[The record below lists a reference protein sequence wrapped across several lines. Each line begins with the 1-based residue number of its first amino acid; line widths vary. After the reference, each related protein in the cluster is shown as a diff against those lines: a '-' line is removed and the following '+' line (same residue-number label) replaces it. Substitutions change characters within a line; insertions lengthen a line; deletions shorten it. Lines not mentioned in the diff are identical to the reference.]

1 MQVDKIEAVSI
12 CNQRGLRFGFV
23 DVDGDVV
30 GYADGNIYRITPKG
44 NDLPL
49 LCLIGGSIE

>member
-1 MQVDKIEAVSI
+1 MDKLEAVSI
-12 CNQRGLRFGFV
+12 CKHRGLLFGFV

-49 LCLIGGSIE
+49 LCLIGGSTE